1 MLWLDS
7 GIAEMLAMEMKSCGA
22 YISRSLSFK
31 QAEVCWWIVFYLIF
45 FVCYCAFSAL
55 TLLLGRLKSIQPL
68 KKLTDEVLGWLS
80 VWNEVQIVCIWSS

>member
-1 MLWLDS
+1 VFGVVSLENNGITGSTNIIMLWLDS

-55 TLLLGRLKSIQPL
+55 TLLLGRQEEHPAF
-68 KKLTDEVLGWLS
+68 KKID
-80 VWNEVQIVCIWSS
+80 